1 MSKGNK
7 KKKLTFKESVELTPD
22 VSNAHKQ
29 GLRALGQYSSKVHLD
44 DPRECAGSVDI
55 DGATVAI
62 YPQAN
67 RWDYCIS
74 YKGEVYFVEVH
85 TASTGEVSTVLR
97 KLAWLKQWLHT
108 HAPLI
113 NSLKAK
119 GNPFYW
125 IQTNGLHILPTSAQ
139 FRQVVQN
146 NIKPIA
152 KLHLS

>member
-1 MSKGNK
+1 MSKGK
-7 KKKLTFKESVELTPD
+7 KKGKITFQEAVTRTPD
-22 VSNAHKQ
+22 VSNAYER
-29 GLRALGQYSSKVHLD
+29 GLRALGQYSSKVQLGD
-44 DPRECAGSVDI
+44 TRQCEGSIDI

-62 YPQAN
+62 YPGAN
-67 RWDYCIS
+67 RWDYSIS

-97 KLAWLKQWLHT
+97 KLDWLKQWLHT

-113 NSLKAK
+113 NSLKTK

-125 IQTNGLHILPTSAQ
+125 IHTNGLHILPTSAQ
-139 FRQVVQN
+139 FKQVVQK

-152 KLHLS
+152 KLHLP